1 MATQAELIK
10 DCMLRIKR
18 LELAL
23 KEEPENKQVQILLQE
38 EQTLLEEI
46 KKAN

>member
-10 DCMLRIKR
+10 DCMLRIRR

-23 KEEPENKQVQILLQE
+23 KEDPGNEQVIILLE
-38 EQTLLEEI
+38 EEKTLLEEI